1 MKKEEEAKLR
11 GTTIAGVTLYSV
23 REVSELM
30 KVTPQTVRRYI
41 KSGRL
46 KSRKIGRNLFCSETD
61 LRHFVNATQ
70 KPQK

>member
-61 LRHFVNATQ
+61 LRNFVKATQ

>member
-1 MKKEEEAKLR
+1 MKKKEEAKLR

-61 LRHFVNATQ
+61 LRNFVKATQ